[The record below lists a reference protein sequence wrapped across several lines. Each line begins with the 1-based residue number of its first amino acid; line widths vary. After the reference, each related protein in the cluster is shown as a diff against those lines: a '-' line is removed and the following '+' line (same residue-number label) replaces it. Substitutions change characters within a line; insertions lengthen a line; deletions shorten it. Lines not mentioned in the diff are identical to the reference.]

1 MMTLSFIQPLKGAA
15 AMDEMIYNSL
25 VNYYKALEL
34 KGYMSHSHAEK
45 LLILIFFR
53 DFVFHDYRGLLTRE
67 DYHLIEKALDC
78 LYGTTCLIPY
88 PDYLKMG
95 KLHLGEMTEMAERV
109 KALEDTPVLKLIHDL
124 SQAEETADSDI
135 LVMSEDDE

>member
-1 MMTLSFIQPLKGAA
+1 
-15 AMDEMIYNSL
+15 MDEIIYNSL
-25 VNYYKALEL
+25 VRYYHALEL

-45 LLILIFFR
+45 LLVLIFFR

-78 LYGTTCLIPY
+78 LYGSTCLIPY

-95 KLHLGEMTEMAERV
+95 KLHLGEMTEMAQRV
-109 KALEDTPVLKLIHDL
+109 KTLENTPVLKLIHDL
-124 SQAEETADSDI
+124 TSAEGAIDSDVV
-135 LVMSEDDE
+135 VMSEDDA